1 MHDAYMKV
9 NRPAWARLVYVLS
22 LFIGTFLL
30 AGGASAQ
37 LASKVDRVDYW
48 HQDSPGIEGTNE
60 MGDGLGFSSVSGDF
74 NNDGYPDL
82 AIGAPGESIGDLTG
96 AGVVHALYG
105 GASGLGSEGSQVWS
119 QDTPGIPGAPE
130 TLDLFG
136 FSLASGDFDGDGYD
150 DLAIGSVWESVGGA
164 GTAGAVNIIPGGPGG
179 LTDNGSRLFTQ
190 DTAGLEDS
198 AESGDSCGSAL
209 AAGDFNHDGYSDLAI
224 GCPFEDLTAD
234 NMGAVAVIYGSAN
247 GLGVEGNQLWHQE
260 SPGIQGVGEEGDAF
274 GSALT
279 TGDFNNDGYSDLAI
293 GVPQEAVGSTAAAGA
308 VNVIFGSMAGL
319 TNDEDQIWT
328 QGNGGIVDSDE
339 EDDVFG
345 TSLAA
350 GDFNGD
356 GFDDLAIGAPGET
369 VNAAAGAGAVNVIF
383 GAGGGLLSGGN
394 QIWSQNSPG
403 IGGASETDDG
413 FGSTLSSGDFDND
426 GFDDLAVGVP
436 FENIEGKA
444 PITNTGAV
452 NVIYGR
458 PGGLTADEDQ
468 LFRQDIDGL
477 EGDPDDSD
485 GYGRSLTGA
494 DFDLDGFDDLA
505 IGVAT
510 DLVGE
515 VSGTG
520 AVNVLH
526 GAPPDTLLSDLGRQL
541 RALIAL
547 QNILTLLNGL
557 L

>member
-1 MHDAYMKV
+1 MHDAYLKLS
-9 NRPAWARLVYVLS
+9 RCAWIRLVCVLS
-22 LFIGTFLL
+22 FFPGAFLL
-30 AGGASAQ
+30 PGSASAQ
-37 LASKVDRVDYW
+37 LTGKPDRVDYW
-48 HQDSPGIEGTNE
+48 HQDSPDIQGTNE
-60 MGDGLGFSSVSGDF
+60 TGDSFGFSSVSGDF
-74 NNDGYPDL
+74 NNDSYPDL
-82 AIGAPGESIGDLTG
+82 AVGVPGEAIGDLTG
-96 AGVVHALYG
+96 AGAVHVLYG
-105 GASGLGSEGSQVWS
+105 GASGLSSDGSQVWS
-119 QDTPGIPGAPE
+119 QDTPGIQSAPE
-130 TLDLFG
+130 AFDLFG

-150 DLAIGSVWESVGGA
+150 DLAVGSVWESVGSEA
-164 GTAGAVNIIPGGPGG
+164 AAGAVTIIPGGPGG
-179 LTDNGSRLFTQ
+179 LTVEGDQLFSQ
-190 DTAGLEDS
+190 DTAGIEDS
-198 AESGDSCGSAL
+198 AESGDSCGTAL
-209 AAGDFNHDGYSDLAI
+209 AAGDFDHDGYSDLAI

-234 NMGAVAVIYGSAN
+234 DMGAVAVIYGSAN

-260 SPGIQGVGEEGDAF
+260 SPAIQGVGEEGDAF

-293 GVPQEAVGSTAAAGA
+293 GVPQEAVGETPAAGA
-308 VNVIFGSMAGL
+308 VNIIYGGMAGL
-319 TNDEDQIWT
+319 TSSQDQIWV
-328 QGNGGIVDSDE
+328 QGSGGIVDSDQ

-356 GFDDLAIGAPGET
+356 GFDDLAVGAPGET
-369 VNAAAGAGAVNVIF
+369 VNAATEAGAVNVIF

-394 QIWSQNSPG
+394 QIWSQNSTG
-403 IGGASETDDG
+403 IGGASESDDG
-413 FGSTLSSGDFDND
+413 FGSTLTSGDFDND

-458 PGGLTADEDQ
+458 PEGLTADEDQ

-505 IGVAT
+505 IGVGT

-547 QNILTLLNGL
+547 QNILGLLNGL